1 MTITNARPSRRALLL
16 FVVLAAGI
24 TTVVILA
31 KQSESPAAAPPSPTT
46 SNVGPAGPG
55 AGPTTRAAE
64 SSSADAP
71 YPPADPGYSVPAG
84 AGDLDG
90 PITDQAL
97 QTLLDQ
103 DSDLEPA
110 LRLTLN
116 RMGAQAV
123 FADLTTHGAAE
134 LARTWIQ
141 LWPAGPP
148 TRPSVADFHLHAISA
163 RSDGA
168 SYRVLAIYS
177 GKNPV
182 TGEPID
188 HQQST
193 VRIEQTLQG
202 YQPVSVS

>member
-1 MTITNARPSRRALLL
+1 MTTANARPSRRTLLL
-16 FVVLAAGI
+16 FALLAAGI
-24 TTVVILA
+24 TIVVILA
-31 KQSESPAAAPPSPTT
+31 KQSESSSAAGPPSPTS
-46 SNVGPAGPG
+46 SNVGP

-64 SSSADAP
+64 SPSADAP

-116 RMGAQAV
+116 RMGAQAL
-123 FADLTTHGAAE
+123 FADLTTRGAAE
-134 LARTWIQ
+134 LARTWTQ

-148 TRPSVADFHLHAISA
+148 TRPSITDFHLHAISA
-163 RSDGA
+163 RSGGA

-177 GKNPV
+177 GRNPV